1 MILFQDDKQRR
12 YVSTIPYNLTKLTDE
27 SKAVPELLELG
38 VRERGLLLYYC
49 ESTTLNADNLEYF
62 QSLAE
67 LEDCTEE
74 YRNSVRKQILDYYA
88 ANVQDQKLGDHI
100 LQKVWH

>member
-1 MILFQDDKQRR
+1 M
-12 YVSTIPYNLTKLTDE
+12 
-27 SKAVPELLELG
+27 
-38 VRERGLLLYYC
+38 
-49 ESTTLNADNLEYF
+49 EYF

-88 ANVQDQKLGDHI
+88 ANVQDQKLDKYLEKMDFRQYAQVDRTTLLEVLI
-100 LQKVWH
+100 TRRMFRQAMVIVEDLDYEDWI